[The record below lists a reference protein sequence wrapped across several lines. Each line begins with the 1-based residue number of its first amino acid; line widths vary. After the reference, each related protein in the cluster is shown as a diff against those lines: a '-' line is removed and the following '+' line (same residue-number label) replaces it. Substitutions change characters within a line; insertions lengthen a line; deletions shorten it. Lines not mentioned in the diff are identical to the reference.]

1 MSADPRAGAERVAPP
16 RSPAAWRGA
25 WPLLAFAGFAALDLI
40 VFRGAL
46 HGPFIS
52 DDEGYIAANTYLR
65 QLSMENLAAFFDPSS
80 PAQIHAVGN
89 YAPVHLLL
97 HAFEWQMFAD
107 RVFGYHVVNVL
118 VHALASVLLAA
129 LLLRSGA
136 PPLAAGLGALLFNLH
151 PANVEAVAW
160 ISQLKSTAALAF
172 ALAALLALPRAP
184 LVSALAFALGL
195 LTKASA
201 GFALPM
207 AAALWFARRA
217 SPRAWAWLGVWVA
230 IFAAYSAVELS
241 EFEARGRVEEPAY
254 ADPWVHARS
263 VAAYGARYLAM
274 AATSFGVSAYQEPEP
289 VRSPFDP
296 WWLLA
301 LPAAALLAARI
312 AVTLARRQEEAAWW
326 IGAAAAWAPVSQVF
340 PFVHPMADRYLYFV
354 LPGLIGGTVL
364 ALAPRL
370 GRLRVPAPQA
380 GEAGAQRAEGE
391 RRRAPARL
399 VAAAAL
405 AVAAG
410 FAVHS
415 SARARLWQSDLQLA
429 LEAARKHPNGFHG
442 RLLRARSAAQRGDA
456 ATAVAELRGMRR
468 FYEFRA
474 LDLDPGLA
482 PIRQT
487 PDLDALRREWAG
499 RWIERARERG
509 TATRSELRIVAQ
521 AHRVRGETD
530 AAIAALQLAL
540 ETPGPDDAGTR
551 RELEHA
557 LALAKQEAGGAA
569 GR

>member
-1 MSADPRAGAERVAPP
+1 
-16 RSPAAWRGA
+16 
-25 WPLLAFAGFAALDLI
+25 
-40 VFRGAL
+40 
-46 HGPFIS
+46 
-52 DDEGYIAANTYLR
+52 
-65 QLSMENLAAFFDPSS
+65 
-80 PAQIHAVGN
+80 
-89 YAPVHLLL
+89 
-97 HAFEWQMFAD
+97 
-107 RVFGYHVVNVL
+107 
-118 VHALASVLLAA
+118 
-129 LLLRSGA
+129 
-136 PPLAAGLGALLFNLH
+136 
-151 PANVEAVAW
+151 
-160 ISQLKSTAALAF
+160 
-172 ALAALLALPRAP
+172 
-184 LVSALAFALGL
+184 
-195 LTKASA
+195 
-201 GFALPM
+201 
-207 AAALWFARRA
+207 
-217 SPRAWAWLGVWVA
+217 
-230 IFAAYSAVELS
+230 
-241 EFEARGRVEEPAY
+241 
-254 ADPWVHARS
+254 
-263 VAAYGARYLAM
+263 
-274 AATSFGVSAYQEPEP
+274 VSAYQEPEP

-354 LPGLIGGTVL
+354 LPGLIGGTIL

-370 GRLRVPAPQA
+370 ARVRP
-380 GEAGAQRAEGE
+380 GT
-391 RRRAPARL
+391 RRAI
-399 VAAAAL
+399 AAAAL

-429 LEAARKHPNGFHG
+429 LEAARKHPDGFHG

-456 ATAVAELRGMRR
+456 AAAVAELRGMRR

-487 PDLDALRREWAG
+487 PELDALRREWAG

-540 ETPGPDDAGTR
+540 ETSGPDDAGTR
-551 RELEHA
+551 RELEQA
-557 LALAKQEAGGAA
+557 LALHAQEAGGAA
-569 GR
+569 PGR